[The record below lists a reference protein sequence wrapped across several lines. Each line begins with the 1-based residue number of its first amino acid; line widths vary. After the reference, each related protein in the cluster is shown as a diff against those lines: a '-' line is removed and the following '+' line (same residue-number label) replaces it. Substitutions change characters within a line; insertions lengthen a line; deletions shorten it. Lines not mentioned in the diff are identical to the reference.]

1 MLTKTYIIKSLT
13 ENQAAGHVTA
23 TTTTPKVHQQDTAI

>member
-1 MLTKTYIIKSLT
+1 MLTKTYIIKYLT

-23 TTTTPKVHQQDTAI
+23 TTTPKVHQQDTAI